1 MLICDSVLAIL
12 ARLMVALMWAM
23 GLGAATGGED
33 DACVSGC
40 MLVARRVKQHGSIQQ
55 RSACA
60 RACVHLMC
68 VESMGEF
75 L

>member
-12 ARLMVALMWAM
+12 ARLLMVALIWAM

-40 MLVARRVKQHGSIQQ
+40 MLVARREAARSRIQQ
-55 RSACA
+55 LCLC
-60 RACVHLMC
+60 ACVCASH
-68 VESMGEF
+68 VRGIDG
-75 L
+75 

>member
-12 ARLMVALMWAM
+12 ARLFMVALIWAM

-40 MLVARRVKQHGSIQQ
+40 MLVARRVKQHGSI
-55 RSACA
+55 
-60 RACVHLMC
+60 
-68 VESMGEF
+68 
-75 L
+75 